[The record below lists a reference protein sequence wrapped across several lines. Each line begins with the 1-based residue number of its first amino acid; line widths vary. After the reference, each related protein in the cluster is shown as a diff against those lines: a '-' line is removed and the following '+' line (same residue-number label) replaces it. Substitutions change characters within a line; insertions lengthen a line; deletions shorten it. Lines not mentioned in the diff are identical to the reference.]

1 LFYFLPTD
9 QCTGS
14 PRLLT
19 EGTTLQHGTH
29 EPSTVLIVDDHQ
41 IVRGGLVRILEEKLP
56 GLEAIPCGG
65 SEAALLF
72 LQRQR
77 VQLVLLDLTL
87 PGLGGLQLLR
97 SLRGNG
103 NPVPI
108 LIFTANEDPT
118 LPARMRLAGAQGF
131 LCKTESSETLI
142 EVVSALL
149 RGGSFFPG
157 LDTPRSRS
165 IASDLSPEMRLSERE
180 REVLEA
186 LMAGSTLS
194 DIAGKLGI
202 SPNSVSTYKKRLFQK
217 LDVDT
222 LPELVRRVVA
232 EELL

>member
-1 LFYFLPTD
+1 VE
-9 QCTGS
+9 Q
-14 PRLLT
+14 
-19 EGTTLQHGTH
+19 TTVETA
-29 EPSTVLIVDDHQ
+29 TILIVDDHQ
-41 IVRGGLVRILEEKLP
+41 IVRGGLVHILEETLP
-56 GLEAIPCGG
+56 SVSAIPCGG

-72 LQRQR
+72 LQRQK
-77 VQLVLLDLTL
+77 VQLVILDLAL

-103 NPVPI
+103 NPVPV
-108 LIFTANEDPT
+108 LIFTANEDPA
-118 LPARMRLAGAQGF
+118 LPARMRLSGAQGF
-131 LCKTESSETLI
+131 LCKTESSETL
-142 EVVSALL
+142 VAAVRTLL

-157 LDTPRSRS
+157 IDTPHCRSA
-165 IASDLSPEMRLSERE
+165 ASDLSPEMRLSDRE